1 MAEIVVLGAG
11 MIGLSTALLLADDG
25 HRVTVLERDPAPPP
39 SPDAAWDSWDR
50 TGVHQFHLLHIMLSR
65 WHLEMRRELPQVV
78 DDLIAAGAHRF
89 NMLLSLPEAWRG
101 PARPGDDRFDVVT
114 ARRPMLEA
122 VLAWSADSHPN
133 ITVERG
139 VGVTGLIAA
148 EKPTSV
154 PHVAGVI
161 SQNRSW
167 RSDLVVDAA
176 GRRSAMPAM
185 VEAIGAQRPL
195 ETRDDSGFAYYS
207 RHFRAATSSGVT
219 DTDVTDTVAGGGRP
233 PITATLLSH
242 FDSVSTLTLPC
253 DNGTWGVGIICAAGD
268 KELRALRDPDSWH
281 RVMDL
286 FPEQAP
292 WTRGIPITGIQAF
305 SGIEDRHRSYLP
317 DGVPV
322 VTGMV
327 PVGDAWSC
335 SNPSLGRG
343 STIGLLQAITL
354 RNVLRGRSFDRRDA
368 ADLTTDFDAA
378 IDREVLPYVEASMTF
393 TRHRLAEIESDIVGT
408 PYRTADIG
416 WMRSNALYAAAH
428 RDPDVLRA
436 YCDVSH
442 LVRLPADAL
451 AAPGLAQTVGALGG
465 GIPRYFLPGPSR
477 TELLAALRRPTATRP
492 PRRQPTP
499 SRPLVPSP
507 ALRNA
512 AVTPDR

>member
-39 SPDAAWDSWDR
+39 SPDAAWDGWDR
-50 TGVHQFHLLHIMLSR
+50 SGVHQFHLLHIMLSR
-65 WHLEMRRELPQVV
+65 WHQEMLRELPQVV

-89 NMLLSLPEAWRG
+89 NMLLSLPESWRG
-101 PARPGDDRFDVVT
+101 PARPGDERFEMVT

-122 VLAWSADSHPN
+122 VLARSAGSHPN

-148 EKPTSV
+148 AQPTAI

-161 SQNRSW
+161 SQNHSW
-167 RSDLVVDAA
+167 RSDLVVDAT

-185 VEAIGAQRPL
+185 VEAIGAPRPL

-207 RHFRAATSSGVT
+207 RHFRAADTAAGVE
-219 DTDVTDTVAGGGRP
+219 RP

-268 KELRALRDPDSWH
+268 KELRALRDPDTWH
-281 RVMDL
+281 RVMEL
-286 FPEQAP
+286 YPEQAP

-335 SNPSLGRG
+335 TNPSLGRG
-343 STIGLLQAITL
+343 AAIGLLQAIAL
-354 RNVLRGRSFDRRDA
+354 RNVLRGSSFDRRA
-368 ADLTTDFDAA
+368 AAELAAEFDAA
-378 IDREVLPYVEASMTF
+378 VTREVVPYVEATTTF
-393 TRHRLAEIESDIVGT
+393 TRHRLAEIESDIAGT
-408 PYRTADIG
+408 PYRTEDLG

-442 LVRLPADAL
+442 MLRLPADAL

-465 GIPRYFLPGPSR
+465 GMPRYFLPGPSR
-477 TELLAALRRPTATRP
+477 TELLAALQRPTATRSL
-492 PRRQPTP
+492 RRLPAP
-499 SRPLVPSP
+499 SRPLVPSH

-512 AVTPDR
+512 TVRPDR

>member
-1 MAEIVVLGAG
+1 M
-11 MIGLSTALLLADDG
+11 
-25 HRVTVLERDPAPPP
+25 
-39 SPDAAWDSWDR
+39 
-50 TGVHQFHLLHIMLSR
+50 
-65 WHLEMRRELPQVV
+65 

-89 NMLLSLPEAWRG
+89 NMLLSLPEPWRG
-101 PARPGDDRFDVVT
+101 PARPGDERFEMVT

-122 VLAWSADSHPN
+122 ALARSAGSHPN

-148 EKPTSV
+148 AQPTAI

-167 RSDLVVDAA
+167 RSDLVVDAT

-185 VEAIGAQRPL
+185 VEAIGAPRPL

-207 RHFRAATSSGVT
+207 RHFRAA
-219 DTDVTDTVAGGGRP
+219 DTAAAVERP

-268 KELRALRDPDSWH
+268 KELRALRDPDTWH
-281 RVMDL
+281 RVMEL
-286 FPEQAP
+286 YPEQAP

-335 SNPSLGRG
+335 TNPSLGRG
-343 STIGLLQAITL
+343 AAIGLMQAITL
-354 RNVLRGRSFDRRDA
+354 RNVLRGSSFDRRA
-368 ADLTTDFDAA
+368 AAELAAEFDAA
-378 IDREVLPYVEASMTF
+378 VTREVVPYVEATTAF
-393 TRHRLAEIESDIVGT
+393 TRHRLAEIESDIAGT
-408 PYRTADIG
+408 PYRTEDLG

-442 LVRLPADAL
+442 MLRLPADAL
-451 AAPGLAQTVGALGG
+451 AATRVGANGRRARRWNAQVLPSGAQSHG
-465 GIPRYFLPGPSR
+465 AAGSTAATDGDPIAQATASAFPTSRAESRAPECNCEARSVKASSAGLTPTRVNSRSTTVRSAPQTSPRIRVRYPVDGPILP
-477 TELLAALRRPTATRP
+477 AAY
-492 PRRQPTP
+492 
-499 SRPLVPSP
+499 
-507 ALRNA
+507 
-512 AVTPDR
+512 PDRRHHRGR